1 MTKGDDVKISDA
13 KDFLDAKN
21 PIISKDITLSWVL
34 QNLVTENSVYL
45 FLSYLQ
51 SSSVWSMSLII
62 DMMNI
67 FAVIL
72 ILGGIVDCMAGKTCF
87 CDVSWSAVR
96 DKRTPVSDRLIYSLL
111 STPSAGLCSLI
122 KIYGAHYGTY
132 DTDVLSNQ
140 NTVYRNTTVYYGT
153 SQYRKSRISYYDHI
167 LR

>member
-1 MTKGDDVKISDA
+1 MK
-13 KDFLDAKN
+13 
-21 PIISKDITLSWVL
+21 
-34 QNLVTENSVYL
+34 
-45 FLSYLQ
+45 
-51 SSSVWSMSLII
+51 SVWSMSLII

-72 ILGGIVDCMAGKTCF
+72 ILGGIVDCMAEKTCF

-96 DKRTPVSDRLIYSLL
+96 ELL
-111 STPSAGLCSLI
+111 SLIDWSTLCSLPTPYAGLCLLI
-122 KIYGAHYGTY
+122 KIYVAHYGTY